1 MTRTP
6 RWAISSPAGAYR
18 GEFMHRQT
26 RAQAQLRL
34 VGDLYARAMDLG
46 GGNQDPELAV
56 LELVSL
62 SGGDPVA
69 LELARG
75 HCLALLDLD
84 PDDPRAG
91 RALELLTL
99 ASHPS

>member
-1 MTRTP
+1 
-6 RWAISSPAGAYR
+6 
-18 GEFMHRQT
+18 
-26 RAQAQLRL
+26 
-34 VGDLYARAMDLG
+34 MDLG
-46 GGNQDPELAV
+46 GRDRDPELAV
-56 LELVSL
+56 LELVSR

-75 HCLALLDLD
+75 RCLALLDLD

-99 ASHPS
+99 PSHPS

>member
-1 MTRTP
+1 MPTRQSASTT
-6 RWAISSPAGAYR
+6 AST
-18 GEFMHRQT
+18 HRQT
-26 RAQAQLRL
+26 RAQAQLQL

-46 GGNQDPELAV
+46 GGDGDPELAV
-56 LELVSL
+56 LELVSR

-75 HCLALLDLD
+75 RCLALLDLD

-91 RALELLTL
+91 PALELLTL
-99 ASHPS
+99 ASHPL

>member
-1 MTRTP
+1 MPTRQPASTTP
-6 RWAISSPAGAYR
+6 ST
-18 GEFMHRQT
+18 HHQT

-46 GGNQDPELAV
+46 GRDHDPELAV
-56 LELVSL
+56 LELVSR

-75 HCLALLDLD
+75 RCLALLDLD
-84 PDDPRAG
+84 PEDRCAG

>member
-1 MTRTP
+1 MPTRQPGSTTASTYH
-6 RWAISSPAGAYR
+6 W
-18 GEFMHRQT
+18 T

-46 GGNQDPELAV
+46 AGNHDPELAV
-56 LELVSL
+56 LELISL

-75 HCLALLDLD
+75 RCLALLDLD
-84 PDDPRAG
+84 PTTRAPV
-91 RALELLTL
+91 EC
-99 ASHPS
+99 SSC